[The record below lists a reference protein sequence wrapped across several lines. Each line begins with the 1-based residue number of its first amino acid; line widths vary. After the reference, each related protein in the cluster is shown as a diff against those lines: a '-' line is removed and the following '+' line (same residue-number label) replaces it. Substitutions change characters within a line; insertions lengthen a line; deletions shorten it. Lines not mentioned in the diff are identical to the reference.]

1 MDDDALVQYYVAPV
15 GAHADG
21 ALALLAA
28 RAALLGQVRW
38 SGRAEYVRW
47 RTIMMTKIALEAS
60 PAEFE
65 RARALPDA
73 LTLRADG
80 REATVGEPGAI
91 LVLPPQSRATAGPAL
106 ETLRLARKR
115 RGRAPEPPTGPTLI
129 LVAAADLGM
138 HGGKLAAQAAHAAL
152 LAERAAA
159 QGPRW
164 TAWEQAGISLALR
177 RAPSPVLAELAT
189 RYPDSAVHDAGFTQV
204 ASGSLT
210 VVAVPPGAAEGPQLL
225 HDLAPW

>member
-1 MDDDALVQYYVAPV
+1 MDGALVQYYVAPA

-28 RAALLGQVRW
+28 RAALRGQVRW

-47 RTIMMTKIALEAS
+47 RTVMMTKIVLEAS
-60 PAEFE
+60 SADFE
-65 RARALPDA
+65 RVRALPDA
-73 LTLRADG
+73 LTLCADG
-80 REATVGEPGAI
+80 REAAAGEPGAI
-91 LVLPPQSRATAGPAL
+91 LVLPPQSRAMAGPAL

-115 RGRAPEPPTGPTLI
+115 RGRAPEPPTGPTLV
-129 LVAAADLGM
+129 LVAADDLGM

-152 LAERAAA
+152 LLAERADA
-159 QGPRW
+159 QGPTW
-164 TAWEQAGISLALR
+164 TAWERAGAPLALR
-177 RAPSPVLAELAT
+177 RATSTVLAELAT
-189 RYPDSAVHDAGFTQV
+189 RYPGGAVHDAGFTQV

-210 VVAVPPGAAEGPQLL
+210 VVAVPPDAAEGSQPL

>member
-1 MDDDALVQYYVAPV
+1 VDDALVQYYVAPV

-47 RTIMMTKIALEAS
+47 RTVMMTKIALEAS

-80 REATVGEPGAI
+80 REAAAGEPGAI

-138 HGGKLAAQAAHAAL
+138 HGGKLAAHAAL

-159 QGPRW
+159 QGPTW
-164 TAWEQAGISLALR
+164 TAWEQAGASLALR
-177 RAPSPVLAELAT
+177 RAASPVLAELAM
-189 RYPDSAVHDAGFTQV
+189 RYPGGAVHDAGFTQV

-210 VVAVPPGAAEGPQLL
+210 VVAVPPGAGEGPQLL